1 MSSRNNCWSRVEMWK
16 TCRLPSQWLPL
27 HCNTYVLLP
36 GRNLFPRMWCAKCIR
51 GASITAAPYSH
62 CNTLGTRLCRVGQN
76 LSRTIISW
84 CTQCEV
90 FEGALAHQSDS
101 ATFPDM
107 FSTWLEPRAG
117 DKVDNGTHWHCM
129 SIMAQTV
136 QDTCTTDGRKERLDH
151 PRTLVARACEA
162 LRASALCGVAPLY
175 IRVLPLGCGY
185 IAMYTSRRRTN
196 SPTSARIVATRGR
209 ILLVLS

>member
-1 MSSRNNCWSRVEMWK
+1 MCWQPPRGSDSHLHMERIDSRECGVPSVFVALQSRLRRIRIA
-16 TCRLPSQWLPL
+16 TCSA
-27 HCNTYVLLP
+27 H
-36 GRNLFPRMWCAKCIR
+36 
-51 GASITAAPYSH
+51 
-62 CNTLGTRLCRVGQN
+62 RLCRVGQC

-90 FEGALAHQSDS
+90 FEGSLAHQSDS

-129 SIMAQTV
+129 PIMAQTV
-136 QDTCTTDGRKERLDH
+136 QDTCTTDGRRERLDH

-162 LRASALCGVAPLY
+162 LRASTVPCAALH
-175 IRVLPLGCGY
+175 R
-185 IAMYTSRRRTN
+185 YTSVCFHWDVD
-196 SPTSARIVATRGR
+196 I
-209 ILLVLS
+209 